1 MSTLK
6 VDTIQHSGGTTGLTI
21 DTSGIVLTPARPAF
35 RAYRNATSWNDIT
48 HNTWTKVA
56 LNATDFNIG
65 SHYNTSTYRFTA
77 PVSGVYVFDYQL
89 YTHSSSGGSKNLAV
103 YINGSEKMRAY
114 YSNEAESSIKIHGPL
129 YLNATDY
136 AEPYLH
142 INSSASND
150 YYFNSSSVYA
160 WFAGYLLG

>member
-21 DTSGIVLTPARPAF
+21 DSSGRILQPTKPAF
-35 RAYRNATSWNDIT
+35 RAYRNATGWNDIS
-48 HNTWTKVA
+48 NGTWTKVA

-65 SHYNTSTYRFTA
+65 SHYDTSNYRFTA

-89 YTHSSSGGSKNLAV
+89 YSYSSGGGSKNMAV
-103 YINGSEKMRAY
+103 YVNGSEKMRSY
-114 YSNEAESSIKIHGPL
+114 YSNEAESTIKTHGPL

-136 AEPYLH
+136 AEPYLYVA
-142 INSSASND
+142 NATSND
-150 YYFNSSSVYA
+150 YYFNSSSIYG
-160 WFAGYLLG
+160 WFTGYLLG